1 MTFCIIT
8 HVSHYKGQQKL
19 YAYAPYVRE
28 MNIWFKHVDDILI
41 VAPLNKVTNT
51 AIDIAYEHDR
61 ITFKKIPSFDITTF
75 KNLVKTVFVLPEL
88 LFTIYKAMKRADH
101 IHLRCPGNMGLLG
114 CIVQVFF
121 PEKPK
126 TAKYAGNWDPKAPQ
140 PLSYKLQRWILSNT
154 FLTRN
159 IQVLVYGEWEN
170 QSKNIK
176 SFFTATYTENDKK
189 PVCKNDVDTTIRLL
203 FVGALSKGKRPLYS
217 VQLAEMLFN
226 RGYEVQLKLYGE
238 GIERNILEHYIEKQQ
253 LHSIVKLMGN
263 RGKEELQEAYAENH
277 FLILPSRSE
286 GWPKVVAE
294 AMFWGCIPVSSP
306 VSCVPN
312 MLENGTRGLLLEMN
326 LETDGK
332 MIENLINAPGFY
344 QEMRDQAV
352 KWSRTYTL
360 DYFEGEIKKLLQPC
374 V

>member
-28 MNIWFKHVDDILI
+28 MNIWFKYVDDILI

-75 KNLVKTVFVLPEL
+75 KNLVKTVFVLPKL

-126 TAKYAGNWDPKAPQ
+126 TAKYAGNWDPKASQ

-159 IQVLVYGEWEN
+159 MQVLVYGEWEN

-203 FVGALSKGKRPLYS
+203 FVGALSKGKRPLYA

-238 GIERNILEHYIEKQQ
+238 GIERNILEHYIENQQ

-312 MLENGTRGLLLEMN
+312 MLGNGTRGLLLEMN

-332 MIENLINAPGFY
+332 MIENLINAPGSY

-352 KWSRTYTL
+352 RWSRTYTL